1 MYSAGGN
8 VWRLSGYLVARSVDT
23 ACEIPSLY
31 TDTALVC
38 STTMVASYHAPAH
51 SDQIRVSFPQEHVML
66 LTFNR
71 PKALNAITPT
81 MTSDVKRIL
90 DWFDQE
96 PSLW

>member
-1 MYSAGGN
+1 
-8 VWRLSGYLVARSVDT
+8 
-23 ACEIPSLY
+23 
-31 TDTALVC
+31 
-38 STTMVASYHAPAH
+38 
-51 SDQIRVSFPQEHVML
+51 ML